1 MASGLLQKNIVF
13 IDTITTIEKNHL
25 LIADF
30 FSDAKILPVVFS
42 GKLADFLSKNKIQKV
57 LIRKGAFSLRELNQ
71 IVNQLLKL
79 EMVPFFVKITAK
91 KISVEKIRI
100 QDLMIREDF
109 SHKNKSVIHPAI
121 SQKTILI
128 TGAAGS
134 VGSELLIQT
143 AQYQPQ
149 KIVALDKD
157 AKRLKLLEK
166 KVATQFVDFV
176 HADIT
181 DRKQLEKV
189 FKKYHFDYLFH
200 SAAFKFVP
208 EAESHPSETVIT
220 NIFGTILL
228 AEMAQ
233 NHNCEV
239 FVNISTDKAV
249 HPFGIMGK
257 SKRCAE
263 LFLLNRKK
271 SPSPTRFVITR
282 FGNIIGS
289 RGSVIPVFERQ
300 IQKNVP
306 LTVTHPVMKRFFMSV
321 KQAAEMVLFA
331 TATGNSGDLFVYD
344 MGKPFSV
351 KRIAEKM
358 ISLSGKKITSSSI
371 IYSSVRPGEKLS
383 EQLYDS
389 KAIVFPTKHKKI
401 IRVEEIHKTPAN
413 FDDLLQVLQR
423 ACSKKQDK
431 KVVEILSEIL
441 SKYE

>member
-1 MASGLLQKNIVF
+1 
-13 IDTITTIEKNHL
+13 
-25 LIADF
+25 
-30 FSDAKILPVVFS
+30 
-42 GKLADFLSKNKIQKV
+42 KV

-249 HPFGIMGK
+249 H
-257 SKRCAE
+257 
-263 LFLLNRKK
+263 
-271 SPSPTRFVITR
+271 
-282 FGNIIGS
+282 
-289 RGSVIPVFERQ
+289 
-300 IQKNVP
+300 
-306 LTVTHPVMKRFFMSV
+306 
-321 KQAAEMVLFA
+321 
-331 TATGNSGDLFVYD
+331 
-344 MGKPFSV
+344 
-351 KRIAEKM
+351 
-358 ISLSGKKITSSSI
+358 
-371 IYSSVRPGEKLS
+371 
-383 EQLYDS
+383 
-389 KAIVFPTKHKKI
+389 
-401 IRVEEIHKTPAN
+401 
-413 FDDLLQVLQR
+413 
-423 ACSKKQDK
+423 
-431 KVVEILSEIL
+431 
-441 SKYE
+441 